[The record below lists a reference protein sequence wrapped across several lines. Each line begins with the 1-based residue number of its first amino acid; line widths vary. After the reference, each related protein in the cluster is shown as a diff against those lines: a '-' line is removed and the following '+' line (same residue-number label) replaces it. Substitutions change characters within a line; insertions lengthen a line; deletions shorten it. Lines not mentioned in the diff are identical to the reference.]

1 MERVLVTGAAS
12 WIGGNAIRLLES
24 RPGTRILGV
33 DDIDPKVEFA
43 SEFAVIGL
51 DQLEFADL
59 LGDFSPTAVLHLG
72 TIDRSATVGAERS
85 DRGLVI
91 GAQALFGAVAR
102 SKETKTVVVRSEAGV
117 YTAGPRQPSIA
128 TEESSGA
135 GSGASRHQRRLR
147 ELEAF
152 VATQAQRH
160 RTATYAVLRF
170 APIVGANIGNRL
182 SRYLGLPAVPT
193 QLGFDPRL
201 QFIAED
207 DALRMLLH
215 VLEFPQPGAF
225 NVAADGQLYL
235 SRVLRLGRRL
245 QQPLPARALRAAR
258 RGLAGWGIHLTDD
271 DMRMLKYG
279 RVMDTAKATAAF
291 GLRPQLNCRQTVLAL
306 YHRIPERQPD
316 E

>member
-12 WIGGNAIRLLES
+12 WIGGNAIRLLE
-24 RPGTRILGV
+24 TRGNTRVLGV
-33 DDIDPKVEFA
+33 DEIDPKVEFA

-51 DQLEFADL
+51 DRLEFADL
-59 LGDFSPTAVLHLG
+59 LSEFSPTAVLHLG
-72 TIDRSATVGAERS
+72 TIDRSATVGSERS

-91 GAQALFGAVAR
+91 GAQALFGAIAR
-102 SKETKTVVVRSEAGV
+102 GEKTKTVVIRSEAGV
-117 YTAGPRQPSIA
+117 YSAGPRQPSIA
-128 TEESSGA
+128 TEESSTA
-135 GSGASRHQRRLR
+135 GGGASRHQRRLR

-152 VATQAQRH
+152 VDTQAERH
-160 RTATYAVLRF
+160 QAATYTVLRF
-170 APIVGANIGNRL
+170 APIIGPNIDNRL
-182 SRYLGLPAVPT
+182 SRFLGLPVVPT

-201 QFIAED
+201 QFIAEE

-245 QQPLPARALRAAR
+245 QQPLPTRALRATR
-258 RGLAGWGIHLTDD
+258 RGLAGLGIHLTDD

-279 RVMDTAKATAAF
+279 RVMDTARATAAF
-291 GLRPQLNCRQTVLAL
+291 AVRPRLNCRQTVLAL
-306 YHRIPERQPD
+306 YDRIPQRQPD

>member
-1 MERVLVTGAAS
+1 MDRVLVTGAAG
-12 WIGGNAIRLLES
+12 WVGGNVIRLLES
-24 RPGTRILGV
+24 RPGTRILAV
-33 DDIDPKVEFA
+33 DDVDPKVEFA

-51 DQLEFADL
+51 DRLEFADL
-59 LGDFSPTAVLHLG
+59 LGEFSPTAVLHLG
-72 TIDRSATVGAERS
+72 TADRSATVGAERS

-91 GAQALFGAVAR
+91 GSQALFGAIAR
-102 SKETKTVVVRSEAGV
+102 CGDTRTVVIRSGAGV
-117 YTAGPRQPSIA
+117 YTAGPRQPSVA

-160 RTATYAVLRF
+160 QAATYTVLRL
-170 APIVGANIGNRL
+170 APILGPNIGNHL

-201 QFIAED
+201 QFIAEE

-245 QQPLPARALRAAR
+245 QQPLPTRALRAAR

-271 DMRMLKYG
+271 DVRMLKYG
-279 RVMDTAKATAAF
+279 RVMDTAKATGSF
-291 GLRPQLNCRQTVLAL
+291 ELRPRLNCRQTVMAL
-306 YHRIPERQPD
+306 YERIPEGQVR
-316 E
+316 